1 MMAVINLKNAK
12 EKVVAKGKGPSS
24 QSGLNK
30 TTMAPA
36 FWAMDYYFDTLKKA
50 VASAPSGGTQFGEKL
65 KGYAEENIRATHD
78 LIRQLTEARDFEAVL
93 RIRNQFIR
101 SQLKALGEQAEGL
114 GEIYTKPS
122 IDPAKK

>member
-1 MMAVINLKNAK
+1 MEIV
-12 EKVVAKGKGPSS
+12 EKSVTKGKVPSN
-24 QSGLNK
+24 QNDPK
-30 TTMAPA
+30 PTMAPA
-36 FWAMDYYFDTLKKA
+36 YWAMDYYFDSLKKA
-50 VASAPSGGTQFGEKL
+50 VSSAPSGGTEFGEKL

-93 RIRNQFIR
+93 RVQNQFIR
-101 SQLKALGEQAEGL
+101 SQLKALGDQAESL